1 MTRLLVAV
9 LDRKSLQEE
18 LNDVSLS
25 PTLAGSIARF
35 RDSLSC
41 EGKESVSISVEEDS
55 PWYDHP
61 ERPSYRT
68 LTALLPCRCGDRLIL
83 PPPPPEALQGQIP
96 WLW

>member
-1 MTRLLVAV
+1 MSRRFVAV

-25 PTLAGSIARF
+25 STLAGSIARF

-61 ERPSYRT
+61 ERPAYRIF
-68 LTALLPCRCGDRLIL
+68 TALLPCRCGDRLIL
-83 PPPPPEALQGQIP
+83 PPPPPEAQQGLFP
-96 WLW
+96 